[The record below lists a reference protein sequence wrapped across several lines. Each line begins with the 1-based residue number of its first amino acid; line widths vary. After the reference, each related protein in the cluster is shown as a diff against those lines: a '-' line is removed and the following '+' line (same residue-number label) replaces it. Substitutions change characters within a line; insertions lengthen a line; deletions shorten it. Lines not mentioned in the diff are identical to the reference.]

1 MGGER
6 LIIVAAIGPGK
17 VGPFT
22 LPYKREAGGGVPSV
36 VKGLITKVA
45 DWSDV
50 SVPAMRKAHGPP
62 PAEYPFRLIGRRH
75 AHIRHASHDAG
86 INAGILMAA

>member
-50 SVPAMRKAHGPP
+50 SVPACG
-62 PAEYPFRLIGRRH
+62 RLTARRLPS
-75 AHIRHASHDAG
+75 IPSASSDVVTLTSGMPVKMLASM
-86 INAGILMAA
+86 LVY